1 MVLDETM
8 LDAFVRA
15 SDRRGGPNAPACD
28 AFWRDVTYKPTVVLQ
43 DGLDPF
49 GPEYMDVQLA
59 LYREISGR
67 HLDQAS
73 NEMTSFD
80 LAAHVAAANPYGAY
94 APAAA
99 ALHLRRLSRAIE
111 AVQPQMGAHM
121 LDMGCGWGLSS
132 EVAAFLGLDVTGVD
146 INPNF
151 VSLVNQRA
159 VARGLKI
166 KAVQAAFDNYVPER
180 SCDIILFYECLHHA
194 VRPWDV
200 VEKLSASLATDG
212 AFVLAGEPVNEIW
225 WPHWGMRLDPLS
237 IYCIR
242 KFGWFESGWSLA
254 FITQVFERAGLGAE
268 VHDDATLGYVIVAKR
283 QAGIQTAASRAALAQ
298 VARGCSATGWLLEPD
313 HLVLLGRGSLSLSF
327 PEDSEAALLD
337 IQNYRASPVP
347 LRISYGDVP
356 LYNAAVQPGLTTVQL
371 SRQAAIMQC
380 DLDGEVWVPDDEL
393 GTGDLR
399 GISLHIVRLR
409 FT

>member
-28 AFWRDVTYKPTVVLQ
+28 AFWRNVTYQPTVVLQ

-80 LAAHVAAANPYGAY
+80 LATHVAAANPYGAY

-111 AVQPQMGAHM
+111 AAEPQMGAHM

-132 EVAAFLGLDVTGVD
+132 EVAAYLGLDVTGVD
-146 INPNF
+146 INPDF
-151 VSLVNQRA
+151 VALVNRRA

-166 KAVQAAFDNYVPER
+166 KAVQGAFDDYVPDR
-180 SCDIILFYECLHHA
+180 LCDVVLFYECLHHA
-194 VRPWDV
+194 VRPWEV
-200 VEKLSASLATDG
+200 IERLSASLTTEG
-212 AFVLAGEPVNEIW
+212 AFVLAGEPINEVW

-254 FITQVFERAGLGAE
+254 FITSVFERAGMGVEAR
-268 VHDDATLGYVIVAKR
+268 DDANLGYVIVAKR
-283 QAGIQTAASRAALAQ
+283 RASVQIEASRAALAQ
-298 VARGCSATGWLLEPD
+298 VAQGCSATGWLLEPD
-313 HLVLLGRGSLSLSF
+313 HLVLLGRGSLSISF
-327 PEDSEAALLD
+327 PGSAEIALID
-337 IQNYRASPVP
+337 IQNFRVSPVP
-347 LRISYGDVP
+347 LRILYGDTA
-356 LYNAAVQPGLTTVQL
+356 LYDAAVQPGLTTVRV
-371 SRQAAIMQC
+371 SRQAAVMRC
-380 DLDGEVWVPDDEL
+380 DLDAEIWIPDEEL
-393 GTGDLR
+393 GNGDLR
-399 GISLHIVRLR
+399 GLSVHIFRLR
-409 FT
+409 VA